1 MDNFIGI
8 LNNTNLE
15 SNFNSLCKNRP
26 VYMLPFGGRYRLVD
40 VCISNMVNNGIKS
53 VAIYTGEKI
62 RSTMDHLAD
71 GKSWN
76 LNSRFEGLF
85 LYPPI
90 TQELSIERLGDLAD
104 FYSTLN
110 FLENAREENV
120 MIQDSNVIF
129 MKNLDDAHEKFIESG
144 SDILLMYVEKTDNT
158 GEYVNTDKLHL
169 DENGYVTNIGINL
182 GTETNFNMYIN
193 TLFIKKDVL
202 INLIKESVEK
212 GNATSLKDAII
223 KNKNTLSII
232 SYPINGFVK
241 VVKDV
246 RTYFNAN
253 MNLLDIDQFQ
263 ELFINNG
270 RVMTKTKDEPS
281 TIYRDFPEVENSL
294 IANGCEIEGDVENSI
309 IFRGVKIGKNAIIK
323 NSIIMQ
329 KSVVEDGAV
338 VVNSIIDKYGVV
350 KKEVSLVG
358 SINQPYVVG
367 KYEVVEKD

>member
-26 VYMLPFGGRYRLVD
+26 VYMLPFASRYRLVD
-40 VCISNMVNNGIKS
+40 VCISNMVNNGIKT

-62 RSTMDHLAD
+62 RSTMDHLSD
-71 GKSWN
+71 GKPWN
-76 LNSRFEGLF
+76 LNSRFQGLF

-110 FLENAREENV
+110 FLELSKERNV
-120 MIQDSNVIF
+120 MVQDSNVIF
-129 MKNLDDAHEKFIESG
+129 MKNLDDAYKKFVDTEA
-144 SDILLMYVEKTDNT
+144 DIMLMYQKKSDDT

-182 GTETNFNMYIN
+182 GTETEFNMYIN
-193 TLFIKKDVL
+193 TLLIKKEVL
-202 INLIKESVEK
+202 IKLIKESVEK
-212 GNATSLKDAII
+212 GNASSLKDAII
-223 KNKNTLSII
+223 KNKNTLSIV
-232 SYPINGFVK
+232 SHPIDGFVK
-241 VVKDV
+241 VIKDV
-246 RTYFNAN
+246 RTYFRTNLS
-253 MNLLDIDQFQ
+253 LLDKDNFNEIF
-263 ELFINNG
+263 LNNG

-309 IFRGVKIGKNAIIK
+309 IFRGVKVCKNAIVK

-329 KSVVEDGAV
+329 KSIIEEGAV
-338 VVNSIIDKYGVV
+338 VVNSIIDKYSVV
-350 KKEVSLVG
+350 EKEVSLVG
-358 SINQPYVVG
+358 SVNQPYVVG
-367 KYEVVEKD
+367 KSQIVEKD